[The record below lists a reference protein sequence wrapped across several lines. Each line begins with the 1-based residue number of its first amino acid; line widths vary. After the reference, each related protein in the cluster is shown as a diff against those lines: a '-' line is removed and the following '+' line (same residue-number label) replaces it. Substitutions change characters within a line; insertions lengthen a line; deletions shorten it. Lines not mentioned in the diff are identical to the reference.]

1 MDTLTLVNALI
12 RILLA
17 VLCGGIIG
25 AERLLSG
32 KTAGIRTHIVVC
44 VGSALTAMIGVYAY
58 EDLGFAIDPLRISAQ
73 VMSGIGFL
81 GVGTILVKGHAEIK
95 GLTTAAGL
103 WTTSAIGIGLGI
115 GYYAVSF
122 VVAFT
127 MFFTAIVVNRLE
139 EFLTA
144 RMRSYD
150 LYLEIDGIDYF
161 DEVLKQLS
169 KDYSYKKPVVTG
181 PRSHIDGNVGI
192 ELEVNT
198 KERIEL
204 AQLKENIK
212 KYSHI
217 KLVLDSI

>member
-1 MDTLTLVNALI
+1 MNTLTLVNALI